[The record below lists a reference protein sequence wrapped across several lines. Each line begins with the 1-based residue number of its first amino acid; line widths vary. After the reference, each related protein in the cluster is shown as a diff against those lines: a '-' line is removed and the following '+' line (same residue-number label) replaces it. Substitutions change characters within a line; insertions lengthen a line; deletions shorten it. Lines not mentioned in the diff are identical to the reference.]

1 MDILDDTELQALNK
15 EHIKMEMAC
24 NFILRKGNNENKS
37 KTSLKLDRS
46 HKSFSDVTI
55 GTRIKVGGG
64 RI

>member
-46 HKSFSDVTI
+46 HKSFSDVI
-55 GTRIKVGGG
+55 M
-64 RI
+64 